1 MLNHPGVTGRKPGQA
16 SSHLVDDPVRSEPE
30 TAKYLGVSTI
40 TLRRWRKAGKIGY
53 IQLSDNRVGY
63 RLRAHADKYLDE
75 HSVEPT
81 ARSAEQR
88 TAA

>member
-1 MLNHPGVTGRKPGQA
+1 MIDHPGVTGRKSGQDDPL
-16 SSHLVDDPVRSEPE
+16 LVDDPVRSEPE
-30 TAKYLGVSTI
+30 TAKYLGVSVV

-63 RLRAHADKYLDE
+63 RQHAHADKYLDE

-81 ARSAEQR
+81 AQP
-88 TAA
+88 